1 MNDTPGNP
9 SENKARVLLV
19 DDNLTNLQ
27 VLFQALEEEGYELL
41 VAQSGEEALKIAKAA
56 RPDLVLLDINMPG
69 IDGYETCIRLK
80 ADEGTKSAVVVF
92 LSARGDTEDKVRGLE
107 IGAVDYIGKPFQFE
121 EVVARVRKHLEIHD
135 RERKLEREKE
145 ELEIRLGEGFR
156 DLSDAAVVALVKEGE
171 SEKLEFKSTL
181 RYNLHTEKPDKRMEN
196 ACLKTLA
203 AYLNSGGGVLVVG
216 VDDEGKAL
224 GLDAD
229 KFPNEDKLLLHL
241 NTLVMNHLGGGFS
254 QLIRESIHTLD
265 GQRVLVVQCLRA
277 SQPVFFHRDSEEFF
291 YVRSGPSSQA
301 LSPSEVLAYL
311 KNQ

>member
-1 MNDTPGNP
+1 MSDNPDKPG
-9 SENKARVLLV
+9 EDQARVLLV

-41 VAQSGEEALKIAKAA
+41 VAQSGEEALEIAKTAH
-56 RPDLVLLDINMPG
+56 PDLILLDINMPG
-69 IDGYETCIRLK
+69 IDGYETCVRLK
-80 ADEGTKSAVVVF
+80 ADEETKHAVVVF

-107 IGAVDYIGKPFQFE
+107 MGAVDYIGKPFHFE
-121 EVVARVRKHLEIHD
+121 EVVARVRKHLEIYQ
-135 RERKLEREKE
+135 RGRRLELEKE
-145 ELEIRLGEGFR
+145 ALEVRLGEGFR
-156 DLSDAAVVALVKEGE
+156 DLSDEAAAALVKEGE

-181 RYNLHTEKPDKRMEN
+181 RCNLHTGKSDKRMEN

-229 KFPNEDKLLLHL
+229 KFPSEDKLLLHL
-241 NTLVMNHLGGGFS
+241 NTLVMNHLGGEVTR
-254 QLIRESIHTLD
+254 LIHESMHTLD
-265 GQRVLVVQCLRA
+265 GQRVLVVQCLR
-277 SQPVFFHRDSEEFF
+277 STQPVFFRRDNEEFF
-291 YVRSGPSSQA
+291 YVRSGPSTQA

-311 KNQ
+311 KDR